1 MARRKPLPNR
11 NERRRAERRRKRTL
25 IAIVAL
31 IALPVVA
38 GLIYMSLPQIQ
49 EEAKAGPKFTKQGEL
64 QLLSGETGELIQQ
77 IKIEVKQNNQER
89 AEGMM
94 WRRSMEEDQGM
105 LFIMDRN
112 EPQSFWMRNTYIPLD
127 IIFIG
132 EDKRIVNIRKNAQP
146 QTLAPQPSK
155 GNAKYVLEVVGGF
168 CEKYGVKAG
177 DRIAFTVD

>member
-11 NERRRAERRRKRTL
+11 AERRRAERRRKRTL

-38 GLIYMSLPQIQ
+38 GLIYMSLPKSQDVNT
-49 EEAKAGPKFTKQGEL
+49 GPKFTKQGEL
-64 QLLSGETGELIQQ
+64 QLLDGETGEQIQQ
-77 IKIEVKQNNQER
+77 IDIEIKQNDQER

-127 IIFIG
+127 IMFIG
-132 EDKRIVNIRKNAQP
+132 VDKRIVNIRKNAQP
-146 QTLAPQPSK
+146 QSLSPQPSQ

-168 CEKYGVKAG
+168 ADKYGVEAG
-177 DRIAFTVD
+177 DRMAFTRE